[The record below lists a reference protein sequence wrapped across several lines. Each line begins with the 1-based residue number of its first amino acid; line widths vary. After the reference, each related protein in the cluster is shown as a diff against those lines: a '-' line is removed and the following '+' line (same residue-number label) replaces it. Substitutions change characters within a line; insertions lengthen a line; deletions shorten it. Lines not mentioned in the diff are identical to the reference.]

1 MGGTSRMSWTPL
13 HNVRT
18 ARGAAMATRSVCIQK
33 MPGASRTCMERRKAT
48 RRCASTI
55 QASEDPA
62 ALQIVALEAA
72 QAGAQVV
79 RHALDRPRNIEFKGT
94 TDLVTETDRQ
104 SEAAILAVLQN
115 KCPHHA
121 ILGEEGGLY
130 DGGDPSAEILWCIDP
145 LDGTTNFAH
154 SYPSFAV
161 SVGAVHKGKAVAACV
176 VEFTGGPHCWTTRT
190 FLASRGNGASC
201 NGYPIQVTKNDSVQ
215 TGLFVTGFGYIHD
228 EAWST
233 SIDLFKHFT
242 DHSRGVR
249 RLGAAAVDMCHVAL
263 GLVDGYWEYCL
274 KPWDMAAGS
283 LILEEAGGKVTTMD
297 GRPFEV
303 YERSILAT
311 NGALHDPLL
320 KETKYATEVL
330 IEGGYDFSQW
340 FRPEKM

>member
-1 MGGTSRMSWTPL
+1 MSWTPL
-13 HNVRT
+13 HNVTT
-18 ARGAAMATRSVCIQK
+18 AGGAAMATRSFCIQK
-33 MPGASRTCMERRKAT
+33 MPGASRTCVGRRKAT
-48 RRCASTI
+48 RKCASMV

-62 ALQIVALEAA
+62 ALQTVALEAA

-79 RHALDRPRNIEFKGT
+79 RQALDRPRNIEFKGT

-104 SEAAILAVLQN
+104 SEAAVLAVLQN

-130 DGGDPSAEILWCIDP
+130 DGGDPNADILWCIDP

-161 SVGAVHKGKAVAACV
+161 SVGAVHKGKTVAACV

-190 FLASRGNGASC
+190 FLASRGNGATC
-201 NGYPIQVTKNDSVQ
+201 NGHPIQVTKNDSIQ

-311 NGALHDPLL
+311 NGVLHDPLL
-320 KETKYATEVL
+320 KETKHATEAL
-330 IEGGYDFSQW
+330 REGGYDFSQW
-340 FRPEKM
+340 FRPENM